1 MNLVKTSILIL
12 AFTSLLFTSE
22 AKIKFG
28 IKDIKKAVDFIREG
42 APPKRTLK
50 ETVSLECS

>member
-28 IKDIKKAVDFIREG
+28 IKDIKRAVDFIREG